1 MKHSR
6 KILALVL
13 MLIFALTLGVQGIAL
28 AADVPTADNSIISE
42 IPEAAEDV
50 TIPAEPEPAP
60 EYPEEPTPEEP
71 TDITDP
77 QEPVEQPV
85 LEEESAEQAIG
96 EEMATEETPE
106 AQTAASSFE
115 VYSYS
120 SKGLSLIYTGTDA
133 DVIFPSEYNGQRV
146 YGVRG
151 VKDTSRQYVKTVTLA
166 EGLTYIDY
174 SAFSGCYNMT
184 AITLPSTL
192 AMVDYDVFSGCSSL
206 KSVTFPASVTS
217 IGSGVFKN
225 CTALTKV
232 VLPKGAKISGTY
244 TFFQNCKTSNIWVWG
259 VPGTDAET
267 VFLNN
272 GTKFRSTVKFAVPAT
287 KNFSVSLPYGSYNK
301 AELVFDQTKYS
312 QKYEIYRS
320 LNSSTGYK
328 LIKTVAA
335 PNSSYSKVYYTDTK
349 AEPGRTY
356 YYKVRAVSNYSNPV
370 TKSNFTSPR
379 SIKPMLKAP
388 YYIGGV
394 GGVDY
399 VKLRW
404 SQVAGASGYFIYRS
418 TTNSNYQKIGTITSG
433 STLECLDSGL
443 TGNLYYYKVIPYRIV
458 DGKQLAG
465 NASAPAR
472 FSR

>member
-28 AADVPTADNSIISE
+28 AADAPAANNPAISE
-42 IPEAAEDV
+42 VPEATEDI
-50 TIPAEPEPAP
+50 TIPAEPDPTP
-60 EYPEEPTPEEP
+60 EYPEEP

-96 EEMATEETPE
+96 EEMATEEMPE

-133 DVIFPSEYNGQRV
+133 EVVFPAMYNGQKV
-146 YGVRG
+146 FGVHG
-151 VKDTSRQYVKTVTLA
+151 IKDTSRQYVKTVKME
-166 EGLTYIDY
+166 EGYTYINNN
-174 SAFSGCYNMT
+174 AFEGCYNMT
-184 AITLPSTL
+184 SITLPSTL
-192 AMVDYDVFSGCSSL
+192 TTVEYQAFSGCSSL
-206 KSVTFPASVTS
+206 KGVTFPAFVTTVEF
-217 IGSGVFKN
+217 GVFTN
-225 CTALTKV
+225 CTSLTKV
-232 VLPKGAKISGTY
+232 VIPEDAKVSTSSS
-244 TFFQNCKTSNIWVWG
+244 FFQGCKTSNIWVWG
-259 VPGTDAET
+259 VPGTDAEKL
-267 VFLNN
+267 FLNN

-320 LNSSTGYK
+320 LSSSTGYK

-388 YYIGGV
+388 YLYGSGG
-394 GGVDY
+394 
-399 VKLRW
+399 KALNLNW
-404 SQVAGASGYFIYRS
+404 SEVSGAHGYFVYRS
-418 TTNSNYQKIGTITSG
+418 NTNSNYQLVATTNSSTRTYSEGINGNIGDKI
-433 STLECLDSGL
+433 
-443 TGNLYYYKVIPYRIV
+443 YFKVIPFRTV
-458 DGKQLAG
+458 DGKNLMG
-465 NASAPAR
+465 LSSGYKVFEIVR
-472 FSR
+472 GY